1 MGKNKRKRNNQHAL
15 FHAAKARML
24 LEAEQENKKDQKQRR
39 IEEEETAV
47 VGTASTV
54 DDSPAITDAALQT
67 TLDTLQTL
75 VHSTRESFRTDK
87 RYKEL
92 RRILH
97 PLVAAQLQAYD
108 KGIDYRQKVTHAL
121 QHQRW
126 SDALA
131 ALAGCRDFRQVPK
144 QGTVQRWVR
153 DCTTAGGSQV
163 PLLQSI
169 LKTSSQFGDNAS
181 NKHDP
186 GPALVEQLAAQT
198 DANAEEAMTVLEGW
212 KWWENA
218 SPSSSSSTAKAEES
232 PVTEVEPV
240 QLESKIL
247 YREAAADR
255 TPPNHYDLHLHMLT
269 PTTDDAESAMNIIQ
283 WSTPPPPTA
292 CHAVPFL
299 PTPSRVVGH
308 ALTAR
313 ECQQILHVT
322 NTLGYRPDHPVARS
336 TPTGIDSCEWWV
348 APPIME
354 GLLERVRPHLPATLA
369 LPSAA
374 GNRNKQV
381 YLHSINP
388 RWRCFRYQQ
397 EGEYRPHL
405 DGSWPYSYLHPETGE
420 YVCPSNNN
428 NNNKQGNSAEDAP
441 VVNDMIKSYL
451 TCLIYLNDD
460 FEGGETRFYLPSGC
474 ARGLVPKTGSIAI
487 FPQGNTASLI
497 HEGTKVTQGT
507 KYVVRTDV
515 LYATQPPMALDGE
528 GAEGAETGNEEVES
542 GSDDDN

>member
-24 LEAEQENKKDQKQRR
+24 LEAEQENKKDQKLRR
-39 IEEEETAV
+39 VEEEV
-47 VGTASTV
+47 VAEDVDASEE
-54 DDSPAITDAALQT
+54 DIITDAALQT
-67 TLDTLQTL
+67 TLETLQKL
-75 VHSTRESFRTDK
+75 VHADPTLESFRTDK
-87 RYKEL
+87 RYKDL
-92 RRILH
+92 RRTLH
-97 PLVAAQLQAYD
+97 PLVTAQLQAYD
-108 KGIDYRQKVTHAL
+108 KGVDYRQRVSHAL

-131 ALAGCRDFRQVPK
+131 ALEGCRDFQQIPK

-163 PLLQSI
+163 VLLQSI
-169 LKTSSQFGDNAS
+169 LKTSSANSSEVRDAS

-186 GPALVEQLAAQT
+186 GQALAEQLAAQKDKT
-198 DANAEEAMTVLEGW
+198 NDADEEMTVLEGW
-212 KWWENA
+212 KWWEDGTNDA
-218 SPSSSSSTAKAEES
+218 EANVEES
-232 PVTEVEPV
+232 PVLVDPV
-240 QLESKIL
+240 KIESKIL

-269 PTTDDAESAMNIIQ
+269 TPNAEAVVK

-299 PTPSRVVGH
+299 PTPSRVVGR
-308 ALTAR
+308 ALTAS

-336 TPTGIDSCEWWV
+336 QPTGIDSCEWWV
-348 APPIME
+348 APDIME
-354 GLLERVRPHLPATLA
+354 GLLERVRPHLPETLT
-369 LPSAA
+369 LPSNSGSA
-374 GNRNKQV
+374 GSPKQV

-397 EGEYRPHL
+397 DCEYRPHL
-405 DGSWPYSYLHPETGE
+405 DGSWPYSYINPETGE
-420 YVCPSNNN
+420 YVCPSN
-428 NNNKQGNSAEDAP
+428 KSQQSSGTAETAIP
-441 VVNDMIKSYL
+441 ANAMIKSYL
-451 TCLIYLNDD
+451 TCLVYLNDD

-474 ARGLVPKTGSIAI
+474 ARGIVPKTGSIAI

-497 HEGTKVTQGT
+497 HEGTKVTKGT

-515 LYATQPPMALDGE
+515 LYATQPPAVDGDGE
-528 GAEGAETGNEEVES
+528 DEAEEETGNDKVES
-542 GSDDDN
+542 GSDDNN